1 MFLENCRSTVTRIA
15 HVFQALEHAPSPLPF
30 PIRGVV
36 AAIFV
41 ATIRGVVPAIFVATL
56 AGRLTLAG
64 GDFGGCLPAPRCPL
78 PACRLASGLRGGCSG
93 AWDSDEVL
101 ELLPQPRS
109 MKSKGPTAHSHSRGA
124 QPGGAWASPAKSPA
138 KSPVK
143 SPSKEKRRHLPPEKW
158 VDYPEDDI
166 GGGQDYQGY
175 SVSAQLL
182 PCVWCIAAVVSDTHK
197 RL

>member
-1 MFLENCRSTVTRIA
+1 MLYCCWFDAVL
-15 HVFQALEHAPSPLPF
+15 FQALDHAPSPLPF
-30 PIRGVV
+30 L
-36 AAIFV
+36 
-41 ATIRGVVPAIFVATL
+41 IRGVVPAIFVATIRGLVPAIFLATL
-56 AGRLTLAG
+56 AGRLALAG
-64 GDFGGCLPAPRCPL
+64 GDLGGSLPLCPL

-109 MKSKGPTAHSHSRGA
+109 MKSKGPAADSHSHGA

-138 KSPVK
+138 KSLAK

-175 SVSAQLL
+175 PVSTQLL